1 MRPPPLSA
9 TGKIHPIQEFAILI
23 QNPFEQL
30 TQLSEEI
37 VVRTWKN
44 RWNSDGLQV
53 EPEAMD
59 WTLDMGLLQEVPV
72 DGGKCGGLSVQVPW
86 GPDFERFSLGYQK
99 RDKPETY
106 MSIVENIHD
115 EFLSKGEDGY
125 RTMFFGPEDTAAPD
139 GSIRVGTPLSGKGK
153 WHVARPFR
161 KPKAL
166 PTVYLW
172 RCEIPA
178 LFEMHSHVQSNHCAP
193 FPAVWLHAWDA
204 KVEWH
209 ELEPGYGGQ
218 DFVLKLPLLG
228 KGEMAEIST
237 RPTQKIIE
245 NFKDQFGKARYEDAF
260 PFLKSAPDQVACLLP
275 MDMEYMHFD
284 GYFGIPVS
292 KEVECIRSSTGALE
306 KVRWYCW
313 NKIWGFGS
321 NNLPTLQPIEGQ
333 ITEFRDP
340 PASQRGESWSWMDGA
355 DAETYENWKDQSG
368 AYATLSATV
377 LNSTKC
383 GRIFPFQ
390 HFDPRR
396 YMRHTQ
402 SASLKQSNR
411 LFGQTG
417 FENLLHEPIQA
428 SPSGQF
434 FGYKLYTTLGWAP
447 MDPFLRD
454 PLERFYTHCQAL
466 QIPVINHGTPAG
478 FYTHDRRYYLDLLL
492 EHDKLTHDRKVV
504 DGSEDAMENGWMTGF
519 SRDVESPDGEFCHP
533 LSRQEGKDPGS
544 GDFYH
549 PDPACSWWYIQH
561 YVSPRAWKK
570 VVKKFPRLKLD
581 LAHYG
586 DSDHFKFKSWD
597 KRKDREP
604 KSMEFKH
611 LRIAFDG
618 DMVDPHRTHRFLYD
632 LIDLIQSDNQ
642 VFADLSYVI
651 LDPHNAGA
659 FADLFEWAREHKPIL
674 LERVLWGTDWPLVG
688 DESMVKPTQGG
699 NMLHRYARGFHKAL
713 PSLPADFFVRACFLN
728 PLQFLDLASIRTRV
742 MSRRKDFDPWPWIT
756 DLDPKLFQMD
766 ATNPDL
772 QGIDKASLFYKTHKG
787 ILGREGI

>member
-1 MRPPPLSA
+1 MRPPTRFA
-9 TGKIHPIQEFAILI
+9 TGEVHSIREFAIFI

-44 RWNSDGLQV
+44 RWNNDGLQV
-53 EPEAMD
+53 EPEAVD

-99 RDKPETY
+99 RDQPETY
-106 MSIVENIHD
+106 VSIVENIRE
-115 EFLSKGEDGY
+115 EFLSEGENGF
-125 RTMFFGPEDTAAPD
+125 RRMFFGPEGTAAPE
-139 GSIRVGTPLSGKGK
+139 GSIRFSTPFAGKGK

-161 KPKAL
+161 NFKHL
-166 PTVYLW
+166 PAVYLW

-193 FPAVWLHAWDA
+193 FPAAWLHAWDNF
-204 KVEWH
+204 VEFH
-209 ELEPGYGGQ
+209 PLQPGYWLQ
-218 DFVLKLPLLG
+218 DGVLKLM

-237 RPTQKIIE
+237 LPTPDIIDT
-245 NFKDQFGKARYEDAF
+245 FGKQFGNARYEDAF
-260 PFLKSAPDQVACLLP
+260 PFLMNAPDQVACLLP

-292 KEVECIRSSTGALE
+292 KEVECIRSSTGAFE

-321 NNLPTLQPIEGQ
+321 NITYSTAPGVPVIGPTS
-333 ITEFRDP
+333 EFRDP
-340 PASQRGESWSWMDGA
+340 PSSQRGESWSWMDSKDGKTF
-355 DAETYENWKDQSG
+355 ETWPDQSRQ
-368 AYATLSATV
+368 YASLSKTALDPTD
-377 LNSTKC
+377 NR
-383 GRIFPFQ
+383 RIFPFQ

-396 YMRHTQ
+396 YTSQ
-402 SASLKQSNR
+402 VQASSLGMKSKFIGRNGLESVLQD
-411 LFGQTG
+411 
-417 FENLLHEPIQA
+417 PIQVA
-428 SPSGQF
+428 PSGSF

-466 QIPVINHGTPAG
+466 QIPLINHGTPAG

-492 EHDKLTHDRKVV
+492 EHDKQTHDHKVV
-504 DGSEDAMENGWMTGF
+504 EGSVDAMENGWMTGF
-519 SRDVESPDGEFCHP
+519 SRDVEGPDGESCHP
-533 LSRQEGKDPGS
+533 LSRQEGKDLGS
-544 GDFYH
+544 GEFYK

-570 VVKKFPRLKLD
+570 VVEKFPRLKLD

-586 DSDHFKFKSWD
+586 DSDHFRFKSWD

-632 LIDLIQSDNQ
+632 LIDLIQPDNQ

-688 DESMVKPTQGG
+688 DEPMVKPTHGG

-713 PSLPADFFVRACFLN
+713 PSLPADFFIRACFLN
-728 PLQFLDLASIRTRV
+728 PLQFLDLASIRTRIK
-742 MSRRKDFDPWPWIT
+742 SRKKDLDPWPWIQ

-766 ATNPDL
+766 ATNPEL
-772 QGIDKASLFYKTHKG
+772 QNLDKAKLFYETHKG
-787 ILGREGI
+787 ILGKEGV